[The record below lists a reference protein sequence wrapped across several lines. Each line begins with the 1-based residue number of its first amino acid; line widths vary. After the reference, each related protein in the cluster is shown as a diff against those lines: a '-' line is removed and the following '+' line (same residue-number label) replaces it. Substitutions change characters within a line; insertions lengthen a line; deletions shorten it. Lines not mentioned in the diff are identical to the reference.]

1 MQGMEPRLRMP
12 PGATVHEQPQLVP
25 PITDERGLG
34 GPVAE
39 PNEPVVEPRSV
50 WRRALG
56 ALIALGVLIFSYGS
70 KALLILPKLKFATTG
85 LSMLVSIGAYALIF
99 TWRFAIGLVLL
110 LLIHELGHVFQLRRE
125 GIKAS
130 APLFI
135 PFLGAAV
142 AMKQLPRD
150 AAAEARVGLA
160 GPVLG
165 TVGCLVPLALYGVSQ
180 NPLFL
185 ALTFIGLFLNLFNL
199 LPVLPLDGGRA
210 AQALSPVF
218 TYIGLALLLALA
230 YAVPNPI
237 MFLIL
242 VFAAMETYRRF
253 KLRKTPE
260 AQRYQEVSA
269 RNRALIAA
277 VYIAL
282 VVVLVVGMQFTF
294 VPMEIGTE
302 L

>member
-1 MQGMEPRLRMP
+1 MP
-12 PGATVHEQPQLVP
+12 PGATVHEQPQFVP

-50 WRRALG
+50 WRRVLG

-165 TVGCLVPLALYGVSQ
+165 TVGCLVPLALYGVDQ

-185 ALTFIGLFLNLFNL
+185 ALTFVGLFLNLFNL

-282 VVVLVVGMQFTF
+282 VVVLVVGMQLTF
-294 VPMEIGTE
+294 VPMEIGKE